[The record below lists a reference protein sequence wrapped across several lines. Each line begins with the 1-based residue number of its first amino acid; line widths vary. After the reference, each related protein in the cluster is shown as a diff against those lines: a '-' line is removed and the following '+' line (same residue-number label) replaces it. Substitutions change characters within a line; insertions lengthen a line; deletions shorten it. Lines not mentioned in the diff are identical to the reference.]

1 MKCIAGLRQYGL
13 CFEEAFDRADELELI
28 YQGASNHSLLSTNIP
43 ITIPGTTT
51 LGGSSRHTLTKP
63 HQPANYPFPPN
74 LGQMTLPASNV
85 SLCKPRT
92 SHISRLKLTLLD
104 VEQDF
109 SNYGVSAE
117 MNNPTVSHEFYGLAD
132 QHSMNQM
139 FYNDR

>member
-1 MKCIAGLRQYGL
+1 
-13 CFEEAFDRADELELI
+13 
-28 YQGASNHSLLSTNIP
+28 
-43 ITIPGTTT
+43 
-51 LGGSSRHTLTKP
+51 
-63 HQPANYPFPPN
+63 
-74 LGQMTLPASNV
+74 MTLPASNV
-85 SLCKPRT
+85 SLCIPRT